1 MISCNH
7 YDYIEIAC
15 MHNLSIELILKNGDS
30 VCGVATDTKRNALK
44 QECIAI
50 NASGELKLIE
60 LTGISV
66 IKALTH
72 NPYFDNIN
80 FEVN

>member
-15 MHNLSIELILKNGDS
+15 MHHLSIELILKNGDV
-30 VCGVATDTKRNALK
+30 VCGVAADIKRNALK

-50 NASGELKLIE
+50 NVSGELKLIV
-60 LTGISV
+60 LNTISV
-66 IKALTH
+66 LKARES
-72 NPYFDNIN
+72 NPYFENVN
-80 FEVN
+80 FDVK